1 MKCTKCSERGV
12 RQGCCMSSTLF
23 NIYSEALMT
32 EVLEGTDAVIIG
44 GERIMVIKYGDDWT
58 GLASHDKDFQNVM
71 TRITRKKVWN
81 EN

>member
-1 MKCTKCSERGV
+1 MKHMKCTKCSERRV

-58 GLASHDKDFQNVM
+58 GLALSLIH
-71 TRITRKKVWN
+71 I
-81 EN
+81 